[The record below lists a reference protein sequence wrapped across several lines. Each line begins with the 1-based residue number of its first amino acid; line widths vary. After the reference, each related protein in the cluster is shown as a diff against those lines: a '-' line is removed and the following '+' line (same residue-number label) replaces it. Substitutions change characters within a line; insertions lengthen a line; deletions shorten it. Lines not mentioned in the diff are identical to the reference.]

1 MSIKDRIKALVKE
14 AELYRSQSLLNQS
27 KEKYLALLKLVEKDE
42 STSKNIKLISDIKA
56 RIKSVHDEITEIE
69 EADKESPELSEDVQ
83 NLIRSLFSFSQ
94 NQATAAIEGA
104 VALAKFGQ
112 YDQAVKELE
121 RLVKEGPIPLQ
132 AAINLLRCHLSL
144 ASPDVAINQY
154 KRWASR
160 EELGKGDL
168 KYLRKFLDDHFKKKG
183 IAFEIPETY
192 GTGTSPEKK
201 EIEEKS
207 DDLIDLSSIGIELTG
222 GKFKGKVMEFDVSFQ
237 SGNNV
242 SIIIPPTKKDLV
254 DVFKKGLRLP
264 NIQCNSPIAIF
275 NGSGVVSGNS
285 NITTGP
291 KRGSYSIDITIDGK

>member
-1 MSIKDRIKALVKE
+1 MSIKERIKALVKE

-27 KEKYLALLKLVEKDE
+27 KEKYLVLLKLVENDE
-42 STSKNIKLISDIKA
+42 STSKNIKLIDDIKS
-56 RIKSVHDEITEIE
+56 RIQAVDDEITEIDQ
-69 EADKESPELSEDVQ
+69 ADKESPELSEDVQ
-83 NLIRSLFSFSQ
+83 NLISSLFSFSK

-112 YDQAVKELE
+112 YDKAVKELE

-154 KRWASR
+154 KRWESR

-183 IAFEIPETY
+183 IEVQLPQTN
-192 GTGTSPEKK
+192 GGPSEKK
-201 EIEEKS
+201 DVEEKS
-207 DDLIDLSSIGIELTG
+207 DDLIDLSSIGIEFADSP
-222 GKFKGKVMEFDVSFQ
+222 FKGKVVEFDVSFQ
-237 SGNNV
+237 SGNTV
-242 SIIIPPTKKDLV
+242 SIIIPPTKKDLAE
-254 DVFKKGLRLP
+254 VFKKGLRLP
-264 NIQCNSPIAIF
+264 NIQCTSPIAIF
-275 NGSGVVSGNS
+275 NGRGVVSGKA